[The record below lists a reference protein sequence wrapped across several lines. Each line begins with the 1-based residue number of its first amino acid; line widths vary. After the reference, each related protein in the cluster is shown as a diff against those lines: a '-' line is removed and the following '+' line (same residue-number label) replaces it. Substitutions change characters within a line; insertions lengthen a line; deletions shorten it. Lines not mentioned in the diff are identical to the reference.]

1 MMMNKKYEQQILS
14 KIFLVISTL
23 FFLMTMGSCSKELE
37 APDTLEI
44 ENLSPVVRAAAGT
57 LSIDVLSNTSWKMGK
72 TDATWLTV
80 ENTAGTGNGQLHLAY
95 DENNTVD
102 PRTVE
107 FFIVTTKDGK
117 YHKIEL
123 TQLATDPILELDQEE
138 IEVGSRSRTHEI
150 KLNTN
155 IPAAG
160 ISIEVLYE
168 EEEGSN
174 WIAGINVGA
183 ETLTFQTALNT
194 IEEERVATIILSY
207 GNTSNDDVE
216 DVWSTITVTQMASGN
231 DGPPEL
237 RDFDYVKELPLGVI
251 DENISVMGNIV
262 STGVS
267 DNFRKNT
274 YIIQDENSSAF
285 AFEAIGSLPL
295 NQYDKVHLL
304 LDGASIET
312 FEDGGTSYRVIKNIS
327 AANVLTREP
336 DPSFSPKKLRINE
349 LTDDHVLALVILQD
363 VEFAIPHGGYS
374 NFHEY
379 YTTQSYADY
388 ATKHYPA
395 PIRDIQGDNMY
406 LITNR
411 AVTYRRNS
419 VPKGSGAITGL
430 VVKVLDSAYG
440 DLGEYSIR
448 HLKESAIAIDPNQAN
463 GFSNILV
470 EWELGPTTGFPNGT
484 PNLPPTTGPTNATL
498 QKDEGTGFYASNT
511 LNGIY
516 LIDKYRGDKSGANT
530 VISNSSYNV
539 NSWGT
544 GRYWIMDNVSTLGIT
559 SSLSLQFEAVSVSS
573 TGSGGGPRDF
583 AVEYSLDGENWSRIA
598 NYQITGQIAANQV
611 QNVTAGLKMFTY
623 KLPNELLNKPNIKI
637 RLMNI
642 NNTSVNGGNIAI
654 PGSTS
659 RLGHFSIKY
668 NK

>member
-1 MMMNKKYEQQILS
+1 MLNKEYFKQRSSPFMGIISLL
-14 KIFLVISTL
+14 FLLATA
-23 FFLMTMGSCSKELE
+23 MGCSKEIE
-37 APDTLEI
+37 IADTLEVN
-44 ENLSPVVRAAAGT
+44 NLNPVVRAAGGT
-57 LSIDVLSNTSWKMGK
+57 MSVDITSN
-72 TDATWLTV
+72 ATWKVGDIDAAWLNV
-80 ENTAGTGNGQLHLAY
+80 ENETGTGDGQLQVSY
-95 DENNTVD
+95 DENDTVE

-160 ISIEVLYE
+160 ISLEVLYE
-168 EEEGSN
+168 EEEGNN
-174 WIAGINVGA
+174 WIAGINVGE

-194 IEEERVATIILSY
+194 VEEERVATIILSY
-207 GNTSNDDVE
+207 ENTSNEEEE

-231 DGPPEL
+231 DGPPEV
-237 RDFDYVKELPLGVI
+237 RDFGYVKELPLGVI

-267 DNFRKNT
+267 DNFRKDT
-274 YIIQDENSSAF
+274 YIIQDENSRAL
-285 AFEAIGSLPL
+285 AFEATGSLSFDR
-295 NQYDKVHLL
+295 YDKVHLL
-304 LDGASIET
+304 LDGAQIET
-312 FEDGGTSYRVIKNIS
+312 FEDGGVSYRVIKNIT
-327 AANVLTREP
+327 AANILTSES
-336 DPSFSPKKLRINE
+336 DPGFSTKNLRIGE
-349 LTDDHVLALVILQD
+349 LTEDHLLSLVTLQD

-379 YTTQSYADY
+379 YVTQSYGDY

-411 AVTYRRNS
+411 EVAYRRNS
-419 VPKGSGAITGL
+419 VPKGSGTITGL
-430 VVKVLDSAYG
+430 VVKIMDSAYG

-448 HLKESAIAIDPNQAN
+448 HLKESDIAVDPNRAN
-463 GFSNILV
+463 GFSEILV
-470 EWELGPTTGFPNGT
+470 EWELEPTTGFPDGT
-484 PNLPPTTGPTNATL
+484 PNLPPTTGPENATL
-498 QKDEGTGFYASNT
+498 QKDEGTGFYAANT

-516 LIDKYRGDKSGANT
+516 LIDKYRGDKPGANT
-530 VISNSSYNV
+530 VISKSSYNV

-623 KLPNELLNKPNIKI
+623 KLPNELLDKPNIKI